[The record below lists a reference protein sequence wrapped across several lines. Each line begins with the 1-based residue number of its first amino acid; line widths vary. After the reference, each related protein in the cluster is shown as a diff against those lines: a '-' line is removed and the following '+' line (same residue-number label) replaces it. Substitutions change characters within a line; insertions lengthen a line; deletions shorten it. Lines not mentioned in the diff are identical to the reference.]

1 MNIKYSATTY
11 IRYGKAFQHTAFSR
25 LKEIFNTP
33 HYVDRRVDQSV
44 VEIVIARITAAIR
57 WIQYDFSGFLKYTA
71 IFRETGCIE
80 TYSAELVDVLD
91 SCLNHPMTML
101 NAEGELVDSPHCK
114 IASDLLSSLFLV
126 GSCDDV

>member
-1 MNIKYSATTY
+1 MAAFTTNLS
-11 IRYGKAFQHTAFSR
+11 RTVGERLRHLKNAGVVVLSTALSGLWLPHTAFSR

-57 WIQYDFSGFLKYTA
+57 
-71 IFRETGCIE
+71 ETGCIE

-91 SCLNHPMTML
+91 SCLKHPMTVL
-101 NAEGELVDSPHCK
+101 NSDGEYVDSPHCK

-126 GSCDDV
+126 GEA